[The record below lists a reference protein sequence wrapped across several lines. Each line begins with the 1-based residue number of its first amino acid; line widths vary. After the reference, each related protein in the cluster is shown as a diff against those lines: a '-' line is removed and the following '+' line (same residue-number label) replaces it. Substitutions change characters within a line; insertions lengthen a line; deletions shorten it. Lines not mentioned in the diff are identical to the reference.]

1 MNKIIY
7 TFFAVCLLST
17 SCDDGD
23 LHPEETG
30 GTEGLKVSME
40 VSFSGLDAW
49 PSAYQIVLAAYGND
63 SGNPLMSKQIPAP
76 KSEDETVS
84 LDLNGLHEDAK
95 TIGISILT
103 KGRKLIYNF
112 YTYDISNG
120 TDDVTLPVSKIDIA
134 SYDRIQHQVFDNY
147 CAACHGAG
155 DKAAAG
161 LYLTEGKS
169 FTNLVNAKSTL
180 STSKK
185 RVEPGM
191 PSYSFLID
199 ILTGDIVNYNHTD
212 VLPQDELVTL
222 IKTWIKDG
230 AKEK

>member
-1 MNKIIY
+1 
-7 TFFAVCLLST
+7 
-17 SCDDGD
+17 
-23 LHPEETG
+23 
-30 GTEGLKVSME
+30 
-40 VSFSGLDAW
+40 
-49 PSAYQIVLAAYGND
+49 
-63 SGNPLMSKQIPAP
+63 MSKQIPAP

-169 FTNLVNAKSTL
+169 FTNLVNEKSTL

-222 IKTWIKDG
+222 IKTWIRDG